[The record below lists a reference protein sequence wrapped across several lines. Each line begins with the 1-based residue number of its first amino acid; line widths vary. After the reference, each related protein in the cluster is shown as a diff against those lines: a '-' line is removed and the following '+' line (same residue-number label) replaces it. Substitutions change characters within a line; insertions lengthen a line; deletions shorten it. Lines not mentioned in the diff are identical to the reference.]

1 MAISMTGFGS
11 AEERWETWSCQAEI
25 RSVNHRFLDIHC
37 RLPAGFQFLEQD
49 CKKQIKA
56 ICSRGKIDC
65 SIRLEIDSEE
75 AKLSLNAERAQ
86 SISQL
91 LSEFEAVTGRDVN
104 VRIADLSGTKIFEEN
119 NSTEPPEECEKMIRD
134 CLSIALEDLRSMKER
149 EGDAM
154 LNDIQQ
160 RLSSSEQILL
170 SIENLSRDEPEQFR
184 KRLQQRIAQLNT
196 GKDLNPERLEQEV
209 ALLADKLD
217 ISEEIIRFK
226 THLEQMDQIIT
237 QTEVGKKAEFLLQEL
252 NREVNTI
259 ASKSNNAVISQS
271 AVEIKSELEK
281 IREQLQNIQ

>member
-11 AEERWETWSCQAEI
+11 AEERWETWTCQAEI
-25 RSVNHRFLDIHC
+25 RSVNHRYLDIHC
-37 RLPAGFQFLEQD
+37 RLPAGFQVLEQD

-134 CLSIALEDLRSMKER
+134 CLTVALEDLRSMKER
-149 EGDAM
+149 EGEAM
-154 LNDIQQ
+154 LTDIQQ
-160 RLSSSEQILL
+160 RLSSSEQILQ
-170 SIENLSRDEPEQFR
+170 SIEILSRDEPEQFR

>member
-1 MAISMTGFGS
+1 MSRIS
-11 AEERWETWSCQAEI
+11 
-25 RSVNHRFLDIHC
+25 
-37 RLPAGFQFLEQD
+37 
-49 CKKQIKA
+49 KKQIKA
-56 ICSRGKIDC
+56 NLVTRGKIDC

-160 RLSSSEQILL
+160 RLSSSKLILQ

-217 ISEEIIRFK
+217 VSEEIIRFK

>member
-75 AKLSLNAERAQ
+75 AKLRLNADRAQ

-160 RLSSSEQILL
+160 RLSSSKLILQ

>member
-75 AKLSLNAERAQ
+75 AKLRLNADRAQ

-119 NSTEPPEECEKMIRD
+119 NSADPPEECEKMIRD
-134 CLSIALEDLRSMKER
+134 CLTVALEDLRSMKER
-149 EGDAM
+149 EGEAM
-154 LNDIQQ
+154 LTDIQQ
-160 RLSSSEQILL
+160 RLSSSKLILQ

>member
-134 CLSIALEDLRSMKER
+134 CLTVALEDLRSMKER
-149 EGDAM
+149 EGEAM
-154 LNDIQQ
+154 LTDIQQ
-160 RLSSSEQILL
+160 RLSSSEQILQ
-170 SIENLSRDEPEQFR
+170 SIEILSRDEPEQFR

>member
-160 RLSSSEQILL
+160 RLSSSKLILQ

>member
-149 EGDAM
+149 EGEAM
-154 LNDIQQ
+154 LTDIQQ
-160 RLSSSEQILL
+160 RLSSSEQILQ
-170 SIENLSRDEPEQFR
+170 SIEILSRDEPEQFR

>member
-75 AKLSLNAERAQ
+75 AKLRLNADRAQ

-134 CLSIALEDLRSMKER
+134 CLTVALEDLRSMKER

-160 RLSSSEQILL
+160 RLSSSKLILQ

>member
-160 RLSSSEQILL
+160 RLSSSEQILQ
-170 SIENLSRDEPEQFR
+170 SIEILSRDEPEQFR

>member
-1 MAISMTGFGS
+1 MTGFGS

-75 AKLSLNAERAQ
+75 AKLRLNADRAQ

-119 NSTEPPEECEKMIRD
+119 NSTDPPEECEKMIRD

-160 RLSSSEQILL
+160 RLSSSKLILQ

-217 ISEEIIRFK
+217 VSEEIIRFK

>member
-75 AKLSLNAERAQ
+75 AKLRLNADRAQ

-134 CLSIALEDLRSMKER
+134 CLTVALEDLRSMKER
-149 EGDAM
+149 EGEAM
-154 LNDIQQ
+154 LTDIQQ
-160 RLSSSEQILL
+160 RLSSSEQILQ
-170 SIENLSRDEPEQFR
+170 SIEILSRDEPEQFR

>member
-1 MAISMTGFGS
+1 MTGFGS

-75 AKLSLNAERAQ
+75 AKLRLNAERAQ

-134 CLSIALEDLRSMKER
+134 CLTVALEDLRSMKER

-160 RLSSSEQILL
+160 RLSSSKLILQ

-217 ISEEIIRFK
+217 VSEEIIQERIDFQKNYCVQQMKNEK
-226 THLEQMDQIIT
+226 TSM
-237 QTEVGKKAEFLLQEL
+237 VLLKYFDEKW
-252 NREVNTI
+252 VN
-259 ASKSNNAVISQS
+259 NY
-271 AVEIKSELEK
+271 IKTVLFDF
-281 IREQLQNIQ
+281 

>member
-75 AKLSLNAERAQ
+75 AKLRLNADRAQ

-217 ISEEIIRFK
+217 VSEEIIRFK

>member
-75 AKLSLNAERAQ
+75 AKLRLNADRAQ

-134 CLSIALEDLRSMKER
+134 CLSIALEDLRSMNER

-160 RLSSSEQILL
+160 RLSSSKLILQ

-217 ISEEIIRFK
+217 VSEEIIRFK